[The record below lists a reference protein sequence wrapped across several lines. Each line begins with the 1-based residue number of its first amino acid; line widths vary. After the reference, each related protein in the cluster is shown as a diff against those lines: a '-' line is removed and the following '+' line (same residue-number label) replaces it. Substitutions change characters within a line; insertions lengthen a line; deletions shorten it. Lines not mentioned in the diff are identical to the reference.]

1 LRGVHTTSHA
11 DGALRSEVAYA
22 ELKQRLLVGD
32 FVLNVRLGEERL
44 ASMVGVSRT
53 PVREALHRLH
63 AEGLVRRANDGGFEP
78 VAPDVAS
85 VRHLYEVRVGLE
97 LQALQRP
104 RRSGQPHDRDS
115 LLALQADWRA
125 LRNEPDL
132 EPSPGFVLL
141 DESFHIGLAD
151 AAGNPALA
159 DLLRQVN
166 ERIRVVRM
174 QDFLTAER
182 IELTIEEH
190 IGLVEAVLAGDL
202 AQAELRFGEHVE
214 RSMAVVA
221 ERVERAIAR
230 MITGEHQT

>member
-1 LRGVHTTSHA
+1 
-11 DGALRSEVAYA
+11 
-22 ELKQRLLVGD
+22 LLSGD
-32 FVLNVRLGEERL
+32 FRLNIRLGEERL
-44 ASMVGVSRT
+44 AAMVGVSRT

-63 AEGLVRRANDGGFEP
+63 AEGFVRRADDGGFEP

-85 VRHLYEVRVGLE
+85 MRHLYEVRVGLE

-104 RRSGQPHDRDS
+104 GRTGKPHDRDA
-115 LLALQADWRA
+115 LIALRTDWLALQHDD
-125 LRNEPDL
+125 DL
-132 EPSPGFVLL
+132 EPSPSFVLL
-141 DESFHIGLAD
+141 DESFHVGLTE
-151 AAGNPALA
+151 AAGNAALA

-190 IGLVEAVLAGDL
+190 IGLVEAVLGGDL
-202 AQAELRFGEHVE
+202 TQAELRFGEHVE
-214 RSMAVVA
+214 SSMAVVA